1 MIWPGVALVIAAYA
15 VGTKAPGLIRGSSTM
30 STSGGTMLE
39 TLMRLTLPMPAT
51 RSALSN
57 AFSGVPPSAVPAV
70 TDALVTC
77 FQNIATSPR
86 AAPVKSRTR
95 ANARRAPPGQTAI
108 ISGAKVKR
116 KHFFLALPCCCSII
130 QPTFAPCRVRRRR
143 DRGDGER
150 GAETASQFDDR
161 RRSRA
166 RKGVGIGELG
176 TSPAAG
182 AVRLQL

>member
-1 MIWPGVALVIAAYA
+1 
-15 VGTKAPGLIRGSSTM
+15 
-30 STSGGTMLE
+30 
-39 TLMRLTLPMPAT
+39 AT

-57 AFSGVPPSAVPAV
+57 AFSDVPPSAVPAV

-77 FQNIATSPR
+77 FQNIATSFLR
-86 AAPVKSRTR
+86 AAPVESRTR
-95 ANARRAPPGQTAI
+95 TVPVASAGQTAI
-108 ISGAKVKR
+108 ITGAKVKR

-130 QPTFAPCRVRRRR
+130 QPTFAAWRVRRKR

-150 GAETASQFDDR
+150 GVETASQFDDR

-182 AVRLQL
+182 AVRLQLRDPQEP

>member
-1 MIWPGVALVIAAYA
+1 
-15 VGTKAPGLIRGSSTM
+15 M
-30 STSGGTMLE
+30 STSGGTMLD

-57 AFSGVPPSAVPAV
+57 ALSGVPPSAVPAV
-70 TDALVTC
+70 TYALVTC
-77 FQNIATSPR
+77 FQNIATSLR
-86 AAPVKSRTR
+86 AARVDSRTR
-95 ANARRAPPGQTAI
+95 AMPVASPPGQTVI
-108 ISGAKVKR
+108 ITGAKVKR
-116 KHFFLALPCCCSII
+116 KHFFLALPHGCSII
-130 QPTFAPCRVRRRR
+130 QPTFAPCRVRRKR

-182 AVRLQL
+182 AVRLQLRGPQQS